1 MHHHIFTAQAL
12 QGCCAAE
19 TYVVE
24 PGVVLPIHACGG
36 LEATDRGLLGSSAAP
51 SSPSSTGTR
60 NFFFKLPSIS
70 NMDCML
76 WLVFIRLPPR
86 DVAGSFWSPSQ
97 LVLSRSSWSK
107 LKSSPPGSAR
117 GKGCTCGSHRVLI
130 TAWHGCARAACKRHK
145 AQQGLPYGL
154 GNNV

>member
-1 MHHHIFTAQAL
+1 MP
-12 QGCCAAE
+12 AE
-19 TYVVE
+19 D
-24 PGVVLPIHACGG
+24 

-117 GKGCTCGSHRVLI
+117 GKGCTWGGQQGRADGGGPHKCVESYAEGTYQQHLQRAHRHRVRRSFQQLL
-130 TAWHGCARAACKRHK
+130 ASCA
-145 AQQGLPYGL
+145 Q
-154 GNNV
+154 